1 MKRRNSFTLIELLVV
16 IAVLAALVALLVP
29 NYMEIRMKARD
40 NKRKSDLRNIQKA
53 LELYKEAQVP
63 VTYPAA
69 LPAPSCTDNKLVD
82 PINPG
87 IVYMQK
93 VPMEPLFNCSNNYY
107 YKQSLSDTL
116 KYTLSACLEN
126 ANDAEATACPGDF
139 AAITLMGCGA
149 SGTGK
154 CYNLSEP

>member
-29 NYMEIRMKARD
+29 NYMEIRVKARD

-53 LELYKEAQVP
+53 LELYKEAQMP

-82 PINPG
+82 PVSPG
-87 IVYMQK
+87 VVYMQK
-93 VPMEPLFNCSNNYY
+93 VPMEPLYNCANNYY
-107 YKQSLSDTL
+107 YKLGTDTL
-116 KYTLSACLEN
+116 EYTLAACLEN
-126 ANDAEATACPGDF
+126 ANDAEGSVCPPDF
-139 AAITLMGCGA
+139 QEIALMSCGA
-149 SGTGK
+149 SNNGK
-154 CYNLSEP
+154 CYILTQP

>member
-29 NYMEIRMKARD
+29 NYMELRMKARD

-69 LPAPSCTDNKLVD
+69 LPAPSCADNKLVD
-82 PINPG
+82 PTNPS

-93 VPMEPLFNCSNNYY
+93 VPMEPQFSCLNNYY
-107 YKQSLSDTL
+107 YKKSLSDSL

-126 ANDAEATACPGDF
+126 ANDVEAVICPSDF
-139 AAITLMGCGA
+139 STVTLMNCG
-149 SGTGK
+149 SGK
-154 CYNLSEP
+154 CYNLTEP